1 MRYLPVP
8 QDVLQN
14 HYDLIRF
21 RGMQLIDSYYNIV
34 ASILTQIVTLTKK
47 RQPKFNMNI

>member
-34 ASILTQIVTLTKK
+34 HLFYTNTY
-47 RQPKFNMNI
+47 FN